1 MLLCE
6 PMKLGTSV
14 RFLFP
19 TSPATHDRFRSLVAA
34 MPKGAFIE
42 RPMGAYTSEEQARNL
57 MEVAAAARAAGL
69 DGLLTGDSHGGNPAY
84 AASFSPLPTV
94 ARLMSVTGDMPIG
107 VVLLAPFY
115 HPVLLAEQ
123 IGTLAAFAGGPL
135 IVTFVLGGRP
145 PQFQAFGMEERSRVG
160 RLEEVVTIAQALLAG
175 ERVTHRGRYFTLE
188 GATISPLPR
197 VPVEIWL
204 GGTVAAS
211 AERAGRLGDAWLTGQ
226 NATDDD
232 LRRQL
237 ELYREAAARAGRPPR
252 PVLRRDIYVGESD
265 EEARAVV
272 GGILAEGYRGTGLDQ
287 LLVGGSDTVVESLRR
302 YHAMGFD
309 HVMVRHIV
317 GDHRLMLRS
326 FERIGRDVMPR
337 IRAFEPAQPPRPLA
351 L

>member
-1 MLLCE
+1 
-6 PMKLGTSV
+6 MKLGTSV

-19 TSPATHDRFRSLVAA
+19 TSAATHEHFRALVAS
-34 MPKGAFIE
+34 MPRGAFIE
-42 RPMGAYTSEEQARNL
+42 RPMGAYAPEEQARNL
-57 MEVAAAARAAGL
+57 VEVAAAARAAGL
-69 DGLLTGDSHGGNPAY
+69 DSLLTGDSHGANPGY

-94 ARLMSVTGDMPIG
+94 ARLMSVTGDMPVG
-107 VVLLAPFY
+107 MVLLAPFY

-145 PQFQAFGMEERSRVG
+145 PQFQAFGMEEKSRVG
-160 RLEEVVTIAQALLAG
+160 RLEEMVPIARALLSG
-175 ERVTHRGRYFTLE
+175 ERVTHRGRHYTLE

-204 GGTVAAS
+204 GGTVTAS

-226 NATDDD
+226 NATDED

-237 ELYREAAARAGRPPR
+237 ERYREAAARAGRPPR

-272 GGILAEGYRGTGLDQ
+272 GAILAEGYRGTGLDQ
-287 LLVGGSDTVVESLRR
+287 LLVGSAATVVESLGHYRD
-302 YHAMGFD
+302 MGFD
-309 HVMVRHIV
+309 YVMVRHIV
-317 GDHRLMLRS
+317 GDHQLMLRS

-337 IRAFEPAQPPRPLA
+337 IRGL
-351 L
+351 

>member
-1 MLLCE
+1 
-6 PMKLGTSV
+6 MKLGTSV

-19 TSPATHDRFRSLVAA
+19 TSPATHERFRGLVAA

-42 RPMGAYTSEEQARNL
+42 RPMGAYAPEEQARNL

-69 DGLLTGDSHGGNPAY
+69 DGLLTGDSHGASPAY
-84 AASFSPLPTV
+84 AATFSPLPTV

-145 PQFQAFGMEERSRVG
+145 PQFQAFGMEEKTRVS
-160 RLEEVVTIAQALLAG
+160 RLEEVVTIVRALLAG
-175 ERVTHRGRYFTLE
+175 ERVTQRGRYYTLE

-252 PVLRRDIYVGESD
+252 PVLRRDIYVGASD

-272 GGILAEGYRGTGLDQ
+272 GAILAEGYRGTGFDQ
-287 LLVGGSDTVVESLRR
+287 LLVGGAETVVESLGR
-302 YHAMGFD
+302 YRAMGFD

-317 GDHRLMLRS
+317 GDHPLMLRS

-337 IRAFEPAQPPRPLA
+337 IREL
-351 L
+351 